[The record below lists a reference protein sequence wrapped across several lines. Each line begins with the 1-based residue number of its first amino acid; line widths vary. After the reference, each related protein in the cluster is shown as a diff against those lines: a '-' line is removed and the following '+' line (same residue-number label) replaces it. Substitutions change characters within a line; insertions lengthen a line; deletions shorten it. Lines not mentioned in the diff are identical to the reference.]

1 MTPWPMSGRTCGR
14 VSALAKAAAGRLVS
28 GDDDLWGL
36 PGGRPEPGRGLGGHL
51 AAGGGEEA
59 CATVTG
65 CRLLGFGRGVCVRG
79 REAGLVLVRALW
91 RAEVRLDPWVP
102 RFEMRRR
109 HLVPAAEAFDS
120 MWIPDGHGPM
130 YRRIFAEAALAAG
143 AVGP

>member
-1 MTPWPMSGRTCGR
+1 MMTYGVCP
-14 VSALAKAAAGRLVS
+14 AAGRS
-28 GDDDLWGL
+28 
-36 PGGRPEPGRGLGGHL
+36 RGEDWADTLRREV
-51 AAGGGEEA
+51 GEEA